1 MTQQEYHDKLRE
13 ILKPF
18 DCVPYIRDFMSSYD
32 IRDFMSSYAYENG
45 HSCGYEEVIIHATN
59 IAYDLKEALIKD
71 GIIDGHGNRRNYFPA
86 M

>member
-18 DCVPYIRDFMSSYD
+18 DCVPY